1 MRILGSHTRAEAGP
15 SNDVNL
21 VVDMNAKSSLLDLIA
36 LKLAVEDELGLDVG
50 VATEAALPRRLKDQ
64 FLSEAVPL

>member
-1 MRILGSHTRAEAGP
+1 
-15 SNDVNL
+15 
-21 VVDMNAKSSLLDLIA
+21 MNAKSSLLDLIA